1 MVRIPST
8 VLRGAIALGAL
19 VFFFFGL
26 GFWLRA
32 PWALAHWPWPD
43 GPLSYLFI
51 ASILIAEGATMAW
64 VAVTLELRAARGGA
78 LGLAAM
84 STGIVV
90 TMGSLYTQR
99 GEGLLLGWALFW
111 TVITLGALG
120 LWAIGP
126 RYPLRDSRPTPRIVR
141 GSFLVFALALGI
153 ATTMLLFRA
162 PVVFPWPL
170 KPESSTMFG
179 CFFLASAI
187 YFFDGWL
194 RPSAANATGQLLGF
208 GLYDLV
214 LLPRYLEHWPKT
226 QGGFR
231 VSLAIYLGV
240 LIWSLLLAI
249 WYFGVWRRK
258 TNPSVA

>member
-1 MVRIPST
+1 MKPIAT
-8 VLRGAIALGAL
+8 TALRGALALVAL
-19 VFFFFGL
+19 VFLLFGI

-32 PWALAHWPWPD
+32 PWALAHWPWSD

-51 ASILIAEGATMAW
+51 ASILIAEGATVLW
-64 VAVTLELRAARGGA
+64 VAISLELRAARGGA

-84 STGIVV
+84 SAGIVM
-90 TMGSLYTQR
+90 TMGNLYAQR
-99 GEGLLLGWALFW
+99 SEGLLLGWAVVW
-111 TVITLGALG
+111 SVIALGALA
-120 LWAIGP
+120 LWALSAKFP
-126 RYPLRDSRPTPRIVR
+126 TRDTRPTPAIVR
-141 GSFLVFALALGI
+141 GSFLVFALALGV
-153 ATTMLLFRA
+153 ATAMLLLRA

-179 CFFLASAI
+179 CFFLASAL

-214 LLPRYLEHWPKT
+214 LLPRYLAFWPKT

-231 VSLAIYLGV
+231 VSLAIYLVV
-240 LIWSLLLAI
+240 LIWSGLLAL
-249 WYFGVWRRK
+249 WYFGVWRRR
-258 TNPSVA
+258 AARQ